1 MEDAVMELVVHACGS
16 SSIEKESSSKAA
28 IADGDSKDH
37 STVHEPEVRDTRDSD
52 HDHDPVDS
60 ASGLPKAKALAM
72 AAIEQAQA
80 QVQEQ
85 ERTTADNDTVST
97 LTILT
102 QLVQKLN
109 EDRQESRNR
118 EARLQK
124 TIGEM
129 NSEIK
134 KMTTLV
140 AAQAGAAEDREAR
153 LKKKF
158 IIWSVRFLNSLNQSQ
173 KSWQTKLMQR
183 RRTTKT
189 IRN

>member
-1 MEDAVMELVVHACGS
+1 
-16 SSIEKESSSKAA
+16 
-28 IADGDSKDH
+28 
-37 STVHEPEVRDTRDSD
+37 
-52 HDHDPVDS
+52 
-60 ASGLPKAKALAM
+60 M
-72 AAIEQAQA
+72 AEIEQAQA

-85 ERTTADNDTVST
+85 ERTTANNDTVST

-102 QLVQKLN
+102 DFVQKLN
-109 EDRQESRNR
+109 EERQESRNR
-118 EARLQK
+118 GARLQK
-124 TIGEM
+124 KIGET

-153 LKKKF
+153 LY
-158 IIWSVRFLNSLNQSQ
+158 SLNQSQ

-183 RRTTKT
+183 RRTMKTLT